1 MRHRALALF
10 AVLFVAVLAA
20 GCAPKA
26 VVLSPGPIPVGT
38 DMERVT
44 GPSAWS
50 VWVRAARDA
59 RVAEAKGQ
67 KLGTLYTRFEK
78 KPQEAFLD
86 QEPQDYVAAEL
97 RRYLLHR
104 GLEASSEAKAT
115 VLIDL
120 DLLAFS
126 LEEKPGSVW
135 DEIAVNVAYTA
146 TLYRADGEE
155 LGRVKLES
163 QSQVKAPTNTEA
175 RVEEAFR
182 EALADTFR
190 ALANSSVFRQAVP

>member
-1 MRHRALALF
+1 MRHRVHALF
-10 AVLFVAVLAA
+10 AVSLLALLAA

-26 VVLSPGPIPVGT
+26 VVLSPGPIPVGG
-38 DMERVT
+38 DLERVT

-59 RVAEAKGQ
+59 RAPEFKGQ

-104 GLEASSEAKAT
+104 GLEASSESKAR

-120 DLLAFS
+120 DVLAFS
-126 LEEKPGSVW
+126 LEETPGSVW
-135 DEIAVNVAYTA
+135 DEITVKVAYTA
-146 TLYRADGEE
+146 TLYKADGEE

-163 QSQVKAPTNTEA
+163 ESQVKAPTNTES
-175 RVEEAFR
+175 RVEEALR